1 MGRFPYRLI
10 SRHMSERIVYTFKI
24 VKIDDKEETIPHYA
38 RFVPYTEITN
48 KRNDCNLNVSR
59 YITPVDTEIQQ
70 DLYAHLKLNG
80 GLPAKDVEE
89 GFSYLWRHCPTL
101 KDELFEPLEKNY
113 YKLCVGRNE
122 IPNTITH
129 NKEFSTLSGFFSEAV
144 EEWYKLVSQQMLALA
159 PGCQPKKL
167 IADWSESLLEMLSE
181 IDSLV
186 DKYTIYDILLNY
198 WNSAMQDDCYLISRY
213 GWTVELSCDVLT
225 TDKKSKEVRFVP
237 KKNPTFRDYNC
248 DLLPVHVVI
257 NRYFQKE
264 NDAVNKTEERVSQLK
279 GEIEQMEEEYSE
291 ELNDTVNEITNKY
304 FYAICPKPLNGE
316 KEILEAFLKINEKGK
331 IGKEKRE
338 AIIAENRDV
347 FDRLNNLS
355 VSAIK
360 YRLKEVVNY
369 AALPDDT
376 IKLYKQYIDLNKE
389 LANTKTDVKQKIS
402 KLTKLIVEKYPTLQ
416 ESEIKDMVINDKWH
430 TAIVGGAIS
439 AAFDVTVDIEQQ
451 VTALVDRYVRR
462 LSDIDVSVRNL
473 EEKVNTHL
481 AKMGFEL

>member
-1 MGRFPYRLI
+1 M
-10 SRHMSERIVYTFKI
+10 
-24 VKIDDKEETIPHYA
+24 
-38 RFVPYTEITN
+38 
-48 KRNDCNLNVSR
+48 
-59 YITPVDTEIQQ
+59 
-70 DLYAHLKLNG
+70 
-80 GLPAKDVEE
+80 PAKDVEE

-101 KDELFEPLEKNY
+101 KDELFEPLEKGY

-122 IPNTITH
+122 IPDAITH
-129 NKEFSTLSGFFSEAV
+129 NKEFCTLNGFFSDAI
-144 EEWYKLVSQQMLALA
+144 EEWYKLVSQQMFALA
-159 PGCQPKKL
+159 PGYQPKKL

-181 IDSLV
+181 IDGLV

-225 TDKKSKEVRFVP
+225 TDKKSKEVKFVP

-248 DLLPVHVVI
+248 DLLPVHVVV
-257 NRYFQKE
+257 NHYFKKE
-264 NDAVNKTEERVSQLK
+264 NDTVNKAEDRVSQLK

-291 ELNDTVNEITNKY
+291 ELNDTVSEITNKY
-304 FYAICPKPLNGE
+304 LYAICPKPLNGE
-316 KEILEAFLKINEKGK
+316 KEILEAFLAINEKGK

-347 FDRLNNLS
+347 FERLNDLS

-389 LANTKTDVKQKIS
+389 LVNAKTDVKQKIS
-402 KLTKLIVEKYPTLQ
+402 KLTKLVVEKYPTLQ

-430 TAIVGGAIS
+430 AAIVGGSIS
-439 AAFDVTVDIEQQ
+439 AAFDVTEDIEQQ
-451 VTALVDRYVRR
+451 VTALVDRYTRR
-462 LSDIDVSVRNL
+462 LSDIDASVRGL
-473 EEKVNTHL
+473 EKKVNAHL
-481 AKMGFEL
+481 TKMGFEL

>member
-1 MGRFPYRLI
+1 M
-10 SRHMSERIVYTFKI
+10 
-24 VKIDDKEETIPHYA
+24 
-38 RFVPYTEITN
+38 
-48 KRNDCNLNVSR
+48 SR

-80 GLPAKDVEE
+80 GLPAKDVED

-122 IPNTITH
+122 IPKTITH

-144 EEWYKLVSQQMLALA
+144 EEWYKLVSQQMFALAL
-159 PGCQPKKL
+159 GCQPKKI

-181 IDSLV
+181 IDGLV

-198 WNSAMQDDCYLISRY
+198 WNTAMQDDCYLISRY

-225 TDKKSKEVRFVP
+225 TDKKSKEVRFVS

-257 NRYFQKE
+257 NRYFKE
-264 NDAVNKTEERVSQLK
+264 ENEAVNKAEERVLQLK

-291 ELNDTVNEITNKY
+291 ELNDTVNEITSKY
-304 FYAICPKPLNGE
+304 LYAICPKPLEGE
-316 KEILEAFLKINEKGK
+316 KEVLESYLAINEKGK

-338 AIIAENRDV
+338 VIISENRNV
-347 FDRLNNLS
+347 FDRLSDLN

-369 AALPDDT
+369 AALPDDI
-376 IKLYKQYIDLNKE
+376 IKLYKQYIDLNKG
-389 LANTKTDVKQKIS
+389 LTDAKTDVKRKIS
-402 KLTKLIVEKYPTLQ
+402 KLTKLVVAKYPTLQ
-416 ESEIKDMVINDKWH
+416 ESEIKDMVVNDKWH

-439 AAFDVTVDIEQQ
+439 AAFDVTMDIEQQ
-451 VTALVDRYVRR
+451 VTVLVDRYARR
-462 LSDIDVSVRNL
+462 LSDIELSVRGF
-473 EEKVNTHL
+473 EEKVNAHL